1 MWLTCIQDFFRL
13 WQVFTPWEPISQFNS
28 DEAFLYQQF
37 SFSIISVFNGADF
50 FSLFWSLFVQS
61 FSDMYR
67 LENVQIEKSQLYKI
81 KCPEMKRPW
90 WDIEH
95 CTIHRELNID
105 SSWGSIVIWC
115 RALVWFQLNRNTCSR
130 SCYQLELKYKIRNTK
145 IQKHKIQDT
154 KYKIALMWF

>member
-1 MWLTCIQDFFRL
+1 MFGLKIFVRVQTFRRRPFTPSHNFQYQSSTSCHPHHQYIYVFTSNVISICGLKRPTQKCQMWLTCIQDFFRL

-67 LENVQIEKSQLYKI
+67 LKKKPIVQNKMPWNEK
-81 KCPEMKRPW
+81 
-90 WDIEH
+90 
-95 CTIHRELNID
+95 
-105 SSWGSIVIWC
+105 
-115 RALVWFQLNRNTCSR
+115 
-130 SCYQLELKYKIRNTK
+130 
-145 IQKHKIQDT
+145 
-154 KYKIALMWF
+154 ALMRHWTLHHS